1 MTHGLI
7 SRSRLPA
14 VVRLLV
20 PVVVMAGVLVTMPV
34 TAASA
39 DTSASIGISVQVCT
53 TAPKCYWEDDSDWGS
68 TTAVPSGATVYWR
81 ISITN
86 TGSVALTIIVTD
98 DAGNAD
104 CAGGVTAGPLG
115 PGQVTAYSCQS
126 DDVTTEMTNTATATG
141 TPPSGPG
148 VTSSPSSRAPRSRRA
163 AG

>member
-1 MTHGLI
+1 M
-7 SRSRLPA
+7 
-14 VVRLLV
+14 
-20 PVVVMAGVLVTMPV
+20 
-34 TAASA
+34 
-39 DTSASIGISVQVCT
+39 
-53 TAPKCYWEDDSDWGS
+53 
-68 TTAVPSGATVYWR
+68 YWR

-86 TGSVALTIIVTD
+86 TGSVALTNIVTD

-148 VTSSPSSRAPRSRRA
+148 VTSSPSSASVTISSETRIRTRISVLVQVCTLA
-163 AG
+163 AKASCDPGTPDWVAAITTTPSAGGW